1 MTNYFSLAFT
11 LAAYTDTAAGFYL
24 RRVMTLFVSYVDPV
38 LAIYIV
44 TELHF

>member
-1 MTNYFSLAFT
+1 MTNWISGAIT
-11 LAAYTDTAAGFYL
+11 LAAYTDTAMGLYL
-24 RRVMTLFVSYVDPV
+24 RMMMVELVHYVDPE